1 MSKPID
7 NKSGNL
13 KEILMAIADGKAV
26 QFFMDERWNDFLDGH
41 TAPYGKTMLK
51 KEWRIKPDAFEET
64 WEYCLSWGLA
74 SFGGDEALARYIWDA
89 AMGHKEQ

>member
-26 QFFMDERWNDFLDGH
+26 QIGMNGAWFNYHSCSDYNPFTRLGW
-41 TAPYGKTMLK
+41 
-51 KEWRIKPDAFEET
+51 EWRIKPDAFEET

-74 SFGGDEALARYIWDA
+74 SFGDDEALARYIWDA